1 MIGIYKILVFV
12 ITTTFYI
19 VDIIC
24 SLINVG
30 FKTVNNS
37 TIVSA
42 HCYKTIKSACFKI
55 NHYSFPQ
62 FGSLTTHLN
71 IFGCLQK

>member
-19 VDIIC
+19 VGIIC

-30 FKTVNNS
+30 FKTVNKS
-37 TIVSA
+37 TIVTTRSNPLVLTSINTLSA
-42 HCYKTIKSACFKI
+42 IWLLDDT
-55 NHYSFPQ
+55 P
-62 FGSLTTHLN
+62 
-71 IFGCLQK
+71 